1 MDLSLEATSPP
12 RPYFCIAAN
21 GRIRLF
27 NARNL
32 FKLFNIL
39 LVLATILKGETV
51 FLADVL
57 VDVPGIF
64 SDELT
69 CG

>member
-12 RPYFCIAAN
+12 RPYFCIAAD
-21 GRIRLF
+21 GRTDQIRF
-27 NARNL
+27 WI
-32 FKLFNIL
+32 LFNIL